1 MRYPVLSIAATLW
14 TPALILSSIS
24 TPAAPRPNAPAV
36 VASSFAP
43 QDQAPA
49 TPPAGSAD
57 ASKQAQ
63 GAAGAAAR
71 VFSAVSLANSL
82 MATGDKYRKQIG
94 DIAARSPAGPQSL
107 LDNMQATQS
116 IVSAVQLADLING
129 LAKAKA
135 DLDPGSTSSSESA
148 RQTQCGGLSKYASL
162 NQPDVTDAQAKCD
175 AAQKQAADS
184 FTSIPTSVGQ
194 LQSALANIY
203 TYLDSQVAAL
213 NASLQPLA
221 TLQTGNT
228 VPDAAVIERSLPA
241 GLVGLKQISENQS
254 DYKKGWSNVKSALT
268 QLGAAAPPGASGAP
282 APNVDQRFTDL
293 QNSINAILPNLGGW
307 FSALAASLV
316 SSAKTLDGQL
326 ADVATNPADNVAK
339 ANKEIADQSDPL
351 AAADS
356 IAGTWLLLARYL
368 TDGQPIAFNLK
379 ATKSSFDDLQ
389 AAANAMRASI
399 SRMRDA
405 LAGDMSKFE
414 TNQVSLYY
422 FTDVNRLMKT
432 LNDKTITMGGVADAQ
447 AQAAEA
453 RNALIQTQMDLAD
466 AQAAVNRYQK
476 QVLDLQEQQRQLQS
490 KLNIQDSDLS
500 KLGDRLK
507 GAQDA
512 KDRADAKVQ
521 DANAA
526 KQQSPNDAA
535 AAANARSATTN
546 QTSAATKLS
555 QSQSDYDSAKARRD
569 ATSAQVD
576 DSQNQSNSL
585 PAKLASAQQALSDA
599 QTAVAQQSRKLTTS
613 ALAESDAFAFARDNA
628 PFFFA
633 TADASSTDPVKRVFL
648 YAYNDSK
655 TIFMRGRPEDLILVR
670 HVIADFDRP
679 APQARLTLWTFQLNS
694 ESDQK
699 TNANAAKRLNR
710 AMSIIDEELGDARAL
725 VNTTLET
732 LRDELN
738 EQVRSKF
745 AALQNNLTQ
754 AGVAPVC
761 TPQCAPAD
769 VEKLERVK
777 EFYYPLVLD
786 QLGFDVNVTTS
797 DDLRLLRGLVPDPAG
812 TTTLGESILIL
823 SLAKPEIRSAV
834 RTNFEAKIR
843 GRLLDLPLSPG
854 SNDSAWRTLDPK
866 RYLPLTWH
874 ALDIWDQSTP
884 SIGLTSSQLEISRAL
899 RAAYDANRLH
909 ELADSLLQLPELL
922 VDINQIEPQ
931 LDSLT
936 RQIAAAEDA
945 GRLKLSPAELGE
957 LNGPNTLANRK
968 DVLKM
973 AGISRVSATS
983 EADYVRISKQR
994 DQLDAR
1000 RRRDLI
1006 RSVPIVS
1013 ELRSHNI
1020 SIDALT
1026 PIPSA
1031 GNQRTIDQLE
1041 AVRLALL
1048 DSPGLKSAS
1057 PRQAAADE
1065 MLKEM
1070 IIAIEDDLSR
1080 LFVQPMIDKL
1090 RERLT
1095 SEAGVNV
1102 GVLQRES
1109 LLATNRGTARI
1120 DPRASAQLAAGN
1132 ETDILSEVQQIV
1144 KLYATAQTGGAL
1156 GVLGGLQGQPREP
1169 QPEIYA
1175 LATGDNFQVTPVFD
1189 PSGQALR
1196 FKFDYVSTTN
1206 IQEPNGSTNPQLPR
1220 IDRMTVNTEV
1230 QLSNLETREI
1240 SRFET
1245 NARIGVPTSYWGGFP
1260 IFKDL
1265 PVFRPWVPLL
1275 GWFVRRSGS
1284 NAVAQQSVIFGQTTI
1299 YPTIGALVDLLSGE
1313 GDFAEGG
1320 GTDAQKAQPEQKP
1333 EQKNDNPPEG
1343 GAK

>member
-1 MRYPVLSIAATLW
+1 
-14 TPALILSSIS
+14 
-24 TPAAPRPNAPAV
+24 
-36 VASSFAP
+36 
-43 QDQAPA
+43 
-49 TPPAGSAD
+49 
-57 ASKQAQ
+57 
-63 GAAGAAAR
+63 
-71 VFSAVSLANSL
+71 
-82 MATGDKYRKQIG
+82 
-94 DIAARSPAGPQSL
+94 
-107 LDNMQATQS
+107 
-116 IVSAVQLADLING
+116 
-129 LAKAKA
+129 
-135 DLDPGSTSSSESA
+135 
-148 RQTQCGGLSKYASL
+148 
-162 NQPDVTDAQAKCD
+162 
-175 AAQKQAADS
+175 
-184 FTSIPTSVGQ
+184 
-194 LQSALANIY
+194 
-203 TYLDSQVAAL
+203 
-213 NASLQPLA
+213 
-221 TLQTGNT
+221 
-228 VPDAAVIERSLPA
+228 
-241 GLVGLKQISENQS
+241 
-254 DYKKGWSNVKSALT
+254 
-268 QLGAAAPPGASGAP
+268 
-282 APNVDQRFTDL
+282 
-293 QNSINAILPNLGGW
+293 
-307 FSALAASLV
+307 
-316 SSAKTLDGQL
+316 
-326 ADVATNPADNVAK
+326 
-339 ANKEIADQSDPL
+339 
-351 AAADS
+351 
-356 IAGTWLLLARYL
+356 
-368 TDGQPIAFNLK
+368 
-379 ATKSSFDDLQ
+379 
-389 AAANAMRASI
+389 
-399 SRMRDA
+399 
-405 LAGDMSKFE
+405 
-414 TNQVSLYY
+414 
-422 FTDVNRLMKT
+422 
-432 LNDKTITMGGVADAQ
+432 
-447 AQAAEA
+447 
-453 RNALIQTQMDLAD
+453 
-466 AQAAVNRYQK
+466 
-476 QVLDLQEQQRQLQS
+476 
-490 KLNIQDSDLS
+490 
-500 KLGDRLK
+500 
-507 GAQDA
+507 
-512 KDRADAKVQ
+512 
-521 DANAA
+521 
-526 KQQSPNDAA
+526 
-535 AAANARSATTN
+535 
-546 QTSAATKLS
+546 
-555 QSQSDYDSAKARRD
+555 
-569 ATSAQVD
+569 
-576 DSQNQSNSL
+576 
-585 PAKLASAQQALSDA
+585 
-599 QTAVAQQSRKLTTS
+599 
-613 ALAESDAFAFARDNA
+613 
-628 PFFFA
+628 
-633 TADASSTDPVKRVFL
+633 
-648 YAYNDSK
+648 
-655 TIFMRGRPEDLILVR
+655 
-670 HVIADFDRP
+670 
-679 APQARLTLWTFQLNS
+679 
-694 ESDQK
+694 
-699 TNANAAKRLNR
+699 
-710 AMSIIDEELGDARAL
+710 
-725 VNTTLET
+725 
-732 LRDELN
+732 
-738 EQVRSKF
+738 
-745 AALQNNLTQ
+745 
-754 AGVAPVC
+754 
-761 TPQCAPAD
+761 
-769 VEKLERVK
+769 
-777 EFYYPLVLD
+777 
-786 QLGFDVNVTTS
+786 
-797 DDLRLLRGLVPDPAG
+797 
-812 TTTLGESILIL
+812 
-823 SLAKPEIRSAV
+823 
-834 RTNFEAKIR
+834 
-843 GRLLDLPLSPG
+843 
-854 SNDSAWRTLDPK
+854 
-866 RYLPLTWH
+866 LPLTWH